1 MMLDTV
7 ATQLE
12 ALGTPTRLAIYR
24 SLVRAGAQGR
34 PVGGLQSELQL
45 PRSTLSHHLHRLIA
59 AGLVTQERQ
68 ATTLICRANY
78 PAMAEMLA
86 FLQEECCRDQAVCR
100 SEAS

>member
-1 MMLDTV
+1 MLEKV

-12 ALGTPTRLAIYR
+12 ALGAPTRLALYR
-24 SLVRAGAQGR
+24 RLVRAGDQGR
-34 PVGGLQSELQL
+34 SVGSLQADLQL
-45 PRSTLSHHLHRLIA
+45 PRSTLSHHLHRLIS

-78 PAMAEMLA
+78 LAMDQMID
-86 FLQEECCRDQAVCR
+86 FLQEECCIESRAPE